1 MKDLT
6 GKVALITGSAGGIGL
21 GIARACAAAGM
32 KVAISDIDEVEL
44 EHAAAELRTM
54 SSAVLPVR
62 LDVTDR
68 DGWARAAEEVPAALG
83 PVQLLVNNAGV
94 STYGIPFDDIDPA
107 LWDRVLSIN
116 LTGVFNGV
124 HYFLGAMRAAGGG
137 HIVNTSSAGGLL
149 GIPRLAPYCAA
160 KFAIVGLSESLR
172 AELAGTGVGVS
183 VLCPGSVRSRI
194 RLTSRA
200 IGGLTDAE
208 IPSADVSG
216 QQGGPGMEPDEVG
229 RRVLAAVAAD
239 ELYIMTHPE
248 MRGAVG
254 ARHEQMMRSFDV
266 AEAFPG

>member
-1 MKDLT
+1 
-6 GKVALITGSAGGIGL
+6 
-21 GIARACAAAGM
+21 M
-32 KVAISDIDEVEL
+32 KVAISDIDEPEL
-44 EHAAAELRTM
+44 EQAAAELRTAG
-54 SSAVLPVR
+54 SAVMPVR

-68 DGWARAAEEVPAALG
+68 DDWARAAEQVPAAMG

-94 STYGIPFDDIDPA
+94 STYGIPFDDIGPA

-116 LTGVFNGV
+116 LTGVYNGV

-200 IGGLTDAE
+200 IDGLRDTE
-208 IPSADVSG
+208 IPPADVAG
-216 QQGGPGMEPDEVG
+216 EPGVPGMEPDEVG

-239 ELYIMTHPE
+239 ELYIITHPE
-248 MRGAVG
+248 MRGAVA
-254 ARHEQMMRSFDV
+254 ARHERLMRGFDH
-266 AEAFPG
+266 ADAFPG